1 MLGSRNAQ
9 DALAFRLGQPVCR
22 PPCVRFVFADH
33 VLGLLVCRQRAIPT
47 GTLGVPPLFISFC
60 AAYYYIGREVSLG
73 PIVSDLFRCL
83 ALILGRFHRDM
94 VVLSWCLGGRCPGS
108 YR

>member
-47 GTLGVPPLFISFC
+47 GTLGVPPL
-60 AAYYYIGREVSLG
+60 
-73 PIVSDLFRCL
+73 LFRFVQH
-83 ALILGRFHRDM
+83 ILLYRTRGFPWSDRF
-94 VVLSWCLGGRCPGS
+94 
-108 YR
+108 